1 MSLTSREADRLGR
14 LSFPVIRRAGSDH
27 YEPISWEEIYALATA
42 AFTLPPER
50 VASYS
55 SGRSSNEAAYLLQL
69 MMRALGPHNLA
80 DCSDLCNA
88 PSTVG
93 LNQVFGTGTSQVS
106 LESLRQADCV
116 VLVGSNAPANHPRL
130 MNELIE
136 LRDRGGKVIAINP
149 VKEVGLVKFGS
160 PAHPLRLV
168 QGEEIASLFLQPIPG
183 SDLALFVGI
192 QKVLLE
198 RGWVRYDYLQ
208 AYTEHQRV
216 SVRGDAGQLD
226 GIEIIFGAV
235 RSGAALMFYPEA
247 NGLMKARIEPRS
259 GTPAYKRVPVAVF
272 AVT

>member
-1 MSLTSREADRLGR
+1 VSLTSREADRLGR

-27 YEPISWEEIYALATA
+27 YEPIGWEEIYALATA

-208 AYTEHQRV
+208 AYTEH
-216 SVRGDAGQLD
+216 
-226 GIEIIFGAV
+226 
-235 RSGAALMFYPEA
+235 
-247 NGLMKARIEPRS
+247 
-259 GTPAYKRVPVAVF
+259 
-272 AVT
+272 

>member
-1 MSLTSREADRLGR
+1 M
-14 LSFPVIRRAGSDH
+14 
-27 YEPISWEEIYALATA
+27 
-42 AFTLPPER
+42 
-50 VASYS
+50 
-55 SGRSSNEAAYLLQL
+55 
-69 MMRALGPHNLA
+69 
-80 DCSDLCNA
+80 
-88 PSTVG
+88 
-93 LNQVFGTGTSQVS
+93 NQVFGTGTSQVS

-198 RGWVRYDYLQ
+198 RGWVRCSDR
-208 AYTEHQRV
+208 A
-216 SVRGDAGQLD
+216 
-226 GIEIIFGAV
+226 
-235 RSGAALMFYPEA
+235 
-247 NGLMKARIEPRS
+247 PRW
-259 GTPAYKRVPVAVF
+259 
-272 AVT
+272 